1 MFGNKRIKYQ
11 YVSEIDQ
18 FLQELNNAPWAKCNA
33 CIEEEQKYH
42 KIFSLRDSTQTAHA
56 KELAWNDF

>member
-1 MFGNKRIKYQ
+1 MFGNKKFKYH

-18 FLQELNNAPWAKCNA
+18 FLQELNNAPWSKSNSR
-33 CIEEEQKYH
+33 IEEEQKYK
-42 KIFSLRDSTQTAHA
+42 KIFALRDHPQTANA